1 MAYFPSSQVITGLK
15 TNGRTYRLSTTK
27 EPYSGVYWSTS
38 MGQKFSGLGPNDP
51 TTVLLENLPSDS
63 PVNDSYD
70 VFNITPKKSRW
81 TISNNSGYKLNATN
95 AANPPQGIY
104 PKPTEK
110 NYELGQFIRYFLKH
124 NSSNYYI
131 EINKLLYTKYLR
143 KDPTTQYPLYK
154 NFKITWQLTGTLK
167 EVESYNSNAVKYAQ
181 KNQDLPKFY
190 QYFHNEFGRF
200 YKFKP
205 GENLFTSGDEFINSR
220 TGSPYIGY
228 YHIHPDKGAMIG
240 KQHTTEVH
248 ETLTKISIPV
258 TEKELET
265 ITEKKEEERVES
277 IRVIRSTPTVRPSIP
292 SPTIP
297 SYGGGSGGTSP
308 VGGGGG
314 GSGGGG
320 GGGGY

>member
-1 MAYFPSSQVITGLK
+1 MAYFPTSQIKKGLK
-15 TNGRTYRLSTTK
+15 TNGKTYRLSTTK
-27 EPYSGVYWSTS
+27 EPYAGSYWETS

-51 TTVLLENLPSDS
+51 TTVLLENQVDNEPT
-63 PVNDSYD
+63 NDAYNVKD
-70 VFNITPKKSRW
+70 ITPKRSRW
-81 TISNNSGYKLNATN
+81 TVSNFGYKTP
-95 AANPPQGIY
+95 NPTTAPQPPIGIY
-104 PKPTEK
+104 PKPTEEDYK
-110 NYELGQFIRYFLKH
+110 LGQFIRYFLK
-124 NSSNYYI
+124 SYATSQYI
-131 EINKLLYTKYLR
+131 EISKELYNKYVIQ
-143 KDPTTQYPLYK
+143 DPTTQYPLYK
-154 NFKITWQLTGTLK
+154 YIKITWQLSGTLK
-167 EVESYNSNAVKYAQ
+167 EVESYNSKTVKFSQ
-181 KNQDLPKFY
+181 KRLNLPGFY

-205 GENLFTSGDEFINSR
+205 GENLFTRGDEFINSR
-220 TGSPYIGY
+220 TGAPYIGY

-320 GGGGY
+320 GGGY